1 MDLSSASTESARYY
15 WGGTWMAA
23 SKSTDNKALVKDI
36 MKKMTCDKDIA
47 KKITLDTLDYTNN
60 KAAMNEIANDKTY
73 GSEFLGGQNHIKLF
87 ASSADKIKLA
97 PMSDYDQGCNEKYQQ
112 AMRAYFLGDSTF
124 EQANTA
130 FQTALDGVYNGL
142 IYDPANTT
150 L

>member
-1 MDLSSASTESARYY
+1 
-15 WGGTWMAA
+15 MAA

-60 KAAMNEIANDKTY
+60 KAAMNEIANDKSY

-87 ASSADKIKLA
+87 ASSADKIRLA

-112 AMRAYFLGDSTF
+112 AMRAYFLSDSTF

-130 FQTALDGVYNGL
+130 FQTALNGVYNGL
-142 IYDPANTT
+142 TYDPTNTT